1 MNVAAIASRTGI
13 ARTTIY
19 RRYRDREE
27 LLAQALRQV
36 TVRGAPAA
44 DLPVAAKLRWVLD
57 RAEEV
62 LEHGIGLGGVA
73 AVLAGN
79 DDDLTA
85 AMRRAL
91 EDGLR
96 PVRDE
101 VVADVASGRLPPGL
115 DADSLLSR
123 RPTLWQAF
131 LARALLHGTPVDPC
145 WKDDLVELLRA
156 SVGEGSQPATGGA
169 EGSAEDAG

>member
-115 DADSLLSR
+115 DADSLLM
-123 RPTLWQAF
+123 TVLGAY

>member
-1 MNVAAIASRTGI
+1 M
-13 ARTTIY
+13 
-19 RRYRDREE
+19 
-27 LLAQALRQV
+27 
-36 TVRGAPAA
+36 
-44 DLPVAAKLRWVLD
+44 LD

-73 AVLAGN
+73 AVLAGT

-115 DADSLLSR
+115 DADSLLM
-123 RPTLWQAF
+123 TVLGAY
-131 LARALLHGTPVDPC
+131 LARALLHGTPVDAR

-156 SVGEGSQPATGGA
+156 SVGKGPRPAADGA
-169 EGSAEDAG
+169 EVSAEGAC

>member
-73 AVLAGN
+73 AVLAGT

-115 DADSLLSR
+115 DADSLLMAV
-123 RPTLWQAF
+123 LGAY
-131 LARALLHGTPVDPC
+131 LARALLHGTPVDPR
-145 WKDDLVELLRA
+145 WKDDLVELLLT
-156 SVGEGSQPATGGA
+156 SVGEGPRPATDGA
-169 EGSAEDAG
+169 EGSAEDDS